1 MNPLLIP
8 ISGGGNTTIG
18 TKEPGSTTKEPDPV
32 TVTEEPKSTT
42 GSSSQGD
49 QTMFISTTS
58 SIQVWIVEVPEG
70 VLPPVTNVF
79 AMNKVK

>member
-1 MNPLLIP
+1 MNPLV
-8 ISGGGNTTIG
+8 SDGGNTTVG
-18 TKEPGSTTKEPDPV
+18 TKDPGSTTKEPDPV

-58 SIQVWIVEVPEG
+58 SIQVWIVEVP
-70 VLPPVTNVF
+70 VDMLTPVTNVF
-79 AMNKVK
+79 VMNKEK